1 MGLVDNRDLSR
12 QPMGRGRYEGAHRE
26 ILVLTAHLM
35 PHLFITKTQEAE
47 GCVLPNPAF
56 CGFHRHAAAR

>member
-1 MGLVDNRDLSR
+1 MGY
-12 QPMGRGRYEGAHRE
+12 GRYEGAHRE
-26 ILVLTAHLM
+26 VLVLTAHLM

-56 CGFHRHAAAR
+56 CDFHRHVAAR